1 MKVKLRKASAKDSD
15 FLFFLRNDE
24 SSRKNYFT
32 AASINKKDHKKWL
45 EKELNNKGTLIL
57 VIYKDSERIG
67 MVRYNSE
74 DILTHVSI
82 GIKKEFRRLGYG
94 TTALKV
100 SEKYLKKSS
109 IVVAKV
115 KKTNKNSMHM
125 FLKNKFKF
133 FLSKKYFTLI
143 KILRK

>member
-1 MKVKLRKASAKDSD
+1 
-15 FLFFLRNDE
+15 
-24 SSRKNYFT
+24 
-32 AASINKKDHKKWL
+32 
-45 EKELNNKGTLIL
+45 
-57 VIYKDSERIG
+57 

-100 SEKYLKKSS
+100 SEKYLKKSY

-125 FLKNKFKF
+125 FLKNKFKI